1 MLVVEDVH
9 WADDATLDVLRYV
22 GRRIDDLPAL
32 LVVTYRDDEIAPTH
46 PLRHVLGALGG
57 AGVRRLRLE
66 RLSRTAVA
74 RLSGGTTVTSAGLF
88 RYTGGNP
95 FFVTEALAA
104 PGAGVPATV
113 VDAVLARVRRLSPP
127 AQAALD
133 LLAVVPSGV
142 ELPLARGLL
151 GELTPLAEAER
162 HGVLEVRA
170 DAVAFRHEL
179 ARRAVEGSLPSS
191 TRMELNA
198 RVLATLPGFPG
209 ADPARMVHHAVAA
222 GNGAAVVAFAPA
234 AARRANRAGAH
245 AQEVALYAAAL
256 EQPLDAPERAD
267 MLQASAQ
274 ALFAM
279 DRVAEAALA
288 AVEAVRIREERSEPG
303 PLAEALTTLAPIEWA
318 RYRPAGAL
326 ATAMRAVEL
335 LESDGDS
342 PRRAFALAY
351 AGLLL
356 VAIDRYGESLP
367 LADAAVAMARRLRAA
382 GLEAL
387 GLALRGGSR
396 LMLGDDEGLVELE
409 AGVRMGAAVPDHAT
423 VMIGYVLAVE
433 DLWAL
438 GRFADVERF
447 VEAGLAY
454 SRERDLGLYVEHLQA
469 HRLRLSALRG
479 DWAGAE
485 DGLAALQGEQ
495 AGAETAAERY
505 SLPALAQLLVRRG
518 ADDAG
523 SAVDR
528 AYDLAV
534 RSDSLLALVPAAAA
548 RIEHAWLTGR
558 PDSPGSPPSCF
569 ADGSPRPVPSAAV
582 PSFCA
587 SCVGSA
593 SWSTPSRVPRGV
605 CRRPSRRLVG
615 RSGGVG
621 TSRRSLRPRPRV
633 GRLRRGRTDAGSAA
647 RARRAGCPAGRRC
660 RPEAAAGPGR
670 DGGAARPAVDDPHE
684 PGWAHRPPGRD
695 PPAGRPRPDQR
706 RDRRPAGRVR
716 AYRRPPRVGRVA
728 EARRREPA
736 RRRRGGRS
744 ARPGVAAAPSVRGA
758 TLINADESAGRPRR
772 QPSGCCRGKSG
783 LRRAGWLSTATRG
796 DPRDSATENR
806 PPRASS
812 AG

>member
-1 MLVVEDVH
+1 M
-9 WADDATLDVLRYV
+9 
-22 GRRIDDLPAL
+22 
-32 LVVTYRDDEIAPTH
+32 
-46 PLRHVLGALGG
+46 
-57 AGVRRLRLE
+57 
-66 RLSRTAVA
+66 
-74 RLSGGTTVTSAGLF
+74 
-88 RYTGGNP
+88 
-95 FFVTEALAA
+95 
-104 PGAGVPATV
+104 
-113 VDAVLARVRRLSPP
+113 
-127 AQAALD
+127 
-133 LLAVVPSGV
+133 
-142 ELPLARGLL
+142 
-151 GELTPLAEAER
+151 
-162 HGVLEVRA
+162 
-170 DAVAFRHEL
+170 
-179 ARRAVEGSLPSS
+179 EGSLPSS
-191 TRMELNA
+191 TRIELNA

-548 RIEHAWLTGR
+548 RIEHAWLTGQPELAR
-558 PDSPGSPPSCF
+558 PWAGRLLARTDRPGTERQRGELLRWLQRLGEPVVPFPGCPEPYAAALAGDWRRA
-569 ADGSPRPVPSAAV
+569 ADGHIRPLRAGAG
-582 PSFCA
+582 A
-587 SCVGSA
+587 G
-593 SWSTPSRVPRGV
+593 RV
-605 CRRPSRRLVG
+605 RLG
-615 RSGGVG
+615 RA
-621 TSRRSLRPRPRV
+621 
-633 GRLRRGRTDAGSAA
+633 DAGG
-647 RARRAGCPAGRRC
+647 ARRAGGARC
-660 RPEAAAGPGR
+660 RARRRARPPPSAGPGR
-670 DGGAARPAVDDPHE
+670 GAVAATAAVEHRHE
-684 PGWAHRPPGRD
+684 PGRAHRPPGRD
-695 PPAGRPRPDQR
+695 PAAARRADSPTRRSRAGCSSPCGPWTTTSLPCCRSSASRAGATPPRRPVGSAWSSGGPIGPRGYTHQR
-706 RDRRPAGRVR
+706 GRVGRAAASVARGPPPRKVRTPQGRVVVNGNPGRPAGQCHREQTASR
-716 AYRRPPRVGRVA
+716 A
-728 EARRREPA
+728 
-736 RRRRGGRS
+736 
-744 ARPGVAAAPSVRGA
+744 
-758 TLINADESAGRPRR
+758 SAG
-772 QPSGCCRGKSG
+772 
-783 LRRAGWLSTATRG
+783 
-796 DPRDSATENR
+796 
-806 PPRASS
+806 
-812 AG
+812 

>member
-1 MLVVEDVH
+1 M
-9 WADDATLDVLRYV
+9 
-22 GRRIDDLPAL
+22 
-32 LVVTYRDDEIAPTH
+32 
-46 PLRHVLGALGG
+46 
-57 AGVRRLRLE
+57 
-66 RLSRTAVA
+66 
-74 RLSGGTTVTSAGLF
+74 
-88 RYTGGNP
+88 
-95 FFVTEALAA
+95 
-104 PGAGVPATV
+104 
-113 VDAVLARVRRLSPP
+113 
-127 AQAALD
+127 
-133 LLAVVPSGV
+133 

-438 GRFADVERF
+438 GRFADVERY

-485 DGLAALQGEQ
+485 DGLPPPGRT
-495 AGAETAAERY
+495 AGAETAADRY

-523 SAVDR
+523 ERVDR

-534 RSDSLLALVPAAAA
+534 RPTPSGTRACGCGADRARVADRAAGTRPATRRAASRTAHRGRCRA
-548 RIEHAWLTGR
+548 RPCRASAPPASARRAGR
-558 PDSPGSPPSCF
+558 PL
-569 ADGSPRPVPSAAV
+569 PRL
-582 PSFCA
+582 
-587 SCVGSA
+587 
-593 SWSTPSRVPRGV
+593 PRGV

-621 TSRRSLRPRPRV
+621 TVGDPYARALELADSGEVEPTLEALRVLDGLGARPAAAVVRKRLRDLGVTAVPRGPQSTTRTNPAGLTDRQAEILRLVARGLTNGEIAARLVVSVRTVDHHVSAVLQKLGVASRR
-633 GRLRRGRTDAGSAA
+633 DAA
-647 RARRAGCPAGRRC
+647 
-660 RPEAAAGPGR
+660 AAAGR
-670 DGGAARPAVDDPHE
+670 
-684 PGWAHRPPGRD
+684 
-695 PPAGRPRPDQR
+695 
-706 RDRRPAGRVR
+706 
-716 AYRRPPRVGRVA
+716 
-728 EARRREPA
+728 
-736 RRRRGGRS
+736 
-744 ARPGVAAAPSVRGA
+744 
-758 TLINADESAGRPRR
+758 L
-772 QPSGCCRGKSG
+772 G
-783 LRRAGWLSTATRG
+783 L
-796 DPRDSATENR
+796 E
-806 PPRASS
+806 
-812 AG
+812 